1 MPITILL
8 VDDHRILL
16 DGLRYIF
23 SEKEHLHIKA
33 TADSGT
39 EALKLLEE
47 DSFDLMITDYC
58 MPDSHGLAL
67 IKRARELSPRMKIIV
82 LSMVDP
88 PEDIRDI
95 MLAGAEGYVLKKYA
109 RQELFYAIDAVMNNR
124 QYWSPEASKALLSDR
139 RPAGRSPRR
148 PAGRSPLTARE
159 LEVLRLLARE
169 LTSREIASQL
179 FISER
184 TVETHRKNLLRKTGS
199 AGVIG
204 LIKYAYTHKLV

>member
-139 RPAGRSPRR
+139 RS
-148 PAGRSPLTARE
+148 AGRSPLTARE

-184 TVETHRKNLLRKTGS
+184 TVETHRKNLLRKTGC

>member
-139 RPAGRSPRR
+139 RPAGRSP
-148 PAGRSPLTARE
+148 LTARE

-184 TVETHRKNLLRKTGS
+184 TVETHRKNLLRKPGS

>member
-139 RPAGRSPRR
+139 RPAGRSP
-148 PAGRSPLTARE
+148 LTARE